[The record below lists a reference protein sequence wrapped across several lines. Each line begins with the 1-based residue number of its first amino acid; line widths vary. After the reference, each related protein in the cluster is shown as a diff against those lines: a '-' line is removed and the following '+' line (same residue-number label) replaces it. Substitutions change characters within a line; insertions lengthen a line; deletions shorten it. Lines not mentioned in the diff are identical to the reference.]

1 MSEPSPEPGAS
12 RSLALCVWVCTVSTV
27 TEVEVGSCHRPQ
39 GDECCPTATT
49 LSHRGERRGGTEGPG
64 QLHNWALTEE
74 TWEHTRAE
82 ISASFPF
89 HDFCLAK
96 EGQPAHSSK
105 VTAAAWGKGR
115 AGTSPYL
122 ARATKKGH
130 RVQLLH
136 GTGALLPASAGT
148 GLFLLHGI
156 SKAGWRAGH
165 GGEVGKSWCVR
176 QDFSRGLIAAGDRK
190 QEGKGG
196 RTGQKGGGGRGGETE
211 RKSRRVSE

>member
-1 MSEPSPEPGAS
+1 M
-12 RSLALCVWVCTVSTV
+12 
-27 TEVEVGSCHRPQ
+27 
-39 GDECCPTATT
+39 
-49 LSHRGERRGGTEGPG
+49 GPG
-64 QLHNWALTEE
+64 QLYNWALMEE
-74 TWEHTRAE
+74 TWEQTRAK

-89 HDFCLAK
+89 HDFYLTK
-96 EGQPAHSSK
+96 EGQPAHSRK

-176 QDFSRGLIAAGDRK
+176 QDFSRGLIAAEDRK

-196 RTGQKGGGGRGGETE
+196 RTGQKGEGEGKRE
-211 RKSRRVSE
+211 RKSRKFLSEIAANLAPCAGSTGSPPSAGTSRLAQGHAVRAETQGRSSSCWHA